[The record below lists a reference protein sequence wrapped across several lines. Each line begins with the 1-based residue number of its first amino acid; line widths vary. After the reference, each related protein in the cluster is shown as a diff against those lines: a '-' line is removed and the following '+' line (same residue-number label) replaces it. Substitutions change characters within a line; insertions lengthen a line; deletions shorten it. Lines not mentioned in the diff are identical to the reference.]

1 MAEYKIVAL
10 FGKSGAGKDTLLKEL
25 CLKEELNLNK
35 IIRCTTREPRENE
48 SEGNPYHFITP
59 VAFLEEV
66 MNFNMLEANEFN
78 KWFYGTNIADLKKDS
93 INIGAF
99 DVEAVSNLMEDNRL
113 EVIPIYIQ
121 TSDKIR
127 LIRQLNRE
135 TNPNCTEIC
144 RRYLSDTEDYEDI
157 DFNYLSI
164 NGDNNLDNCIQDLAN
179 IIKRI

>member
-1 MAEYKIVAL
+1 MAEYKIIAL

-59 VAFLEEV
+59 AAFLEEV

-78 KWFYGTNIADLKKDS
+78 KWFYGTNIADLKKDLV
-93 INIGAF
+93 NIGAF
-99 DVEAVSNLMEDNRL
+99 DVDAVSNLMEDNRL

>member
-1 MAEYKIVAL
+1 
-10 FGKSGAGKDTLLKEL
+10 
-25 CLKEELNLNK
+25 
-35 IIRCTTREPRENE
+35 
-48 SEGNPYHFITP
+48 
-59 VAFLEEV
+59 